1 MKKSVKYNRVCL
13 GSHDPRLAF
22 TLVELLV
29 VIAIIGILIAMLL
42 PAVQAAREAARRMQC
57 SNNLKQ
63 LGLGCIMHEETHKHY
78 PVCGWGSQWSGLP
91 DRGFGL
97 NQPGGW
103 LYNILPYI
111 EQTAVHEMG
120 GSSGSANDM
129 GANTKRLTT
138 PIAGF
143 HCPSR
148 RPATL
153 YFSGVTP
160 HLYATLTDGKVAFT
174 DYAMNGGTGEGIAWP
189 WDGGPSSIAEGESST
204 YSWLDFSSNMGLLY
218 RHGIIRASEVT
229 DGLSNTYLVGEK
241 YLCVDYYNTYGD
253 GGDNENAYSGD
264 EWDTARYGSAD
275 LDYMPQQDRS
285 GYQSSYIFGSAHAG
299 GCNMAFCDG
308 SVHTIGYDIDP
319 YVHETLCDRQDGVP
333 ADTSAYQ

>member
-1 MKKSVKYNRVCL
+1 MRWVAV
-13 GSHDPRLAF
+13 
-22 TLVELLV
+22 
-29 VIAIIGILIAMLL
+29 
-42 PAVQAAREAARRMQC
+42 PARPTIWAPIQ
-57 SNNLKQ
+57 
-63 LGLGCIMHEETHKHY
+63 
-78 PVCGWGSQWSGLP
+78 
-91 DRGFGL
+91 
-97 NQPGGW
+97 
-103 LYNILPYI
+103 
-111 EQTAVHEMG
+111 
-120 GSSGSANDM
+120 
-129 GANTKRLTT
+129 KRLTT

-153 YFSGVTP
+153 YFSGVHAHTSTP
-160 HLYATLTDGKVAFT
+160 RSRMVKFAFT

-275 LDYMPQQDRS
+275 LDYMPTNKTEAATNPPIFSEAPMPAVAIWLSATARS
-285 GYQSSYIFGSAHAG
+285 IRSVTISTPMCMKPYAIAKTVCRQIHPPINKVDSQKIRQRIQAGPALFTYVLIPTGSHKV
-299 GCNMAFCDG
+299 
-308 SVHTIGYDIDP
+308 S
-319 YVHETLCDRQDGVP
+319 
-333 ADTSAYQ
+333 